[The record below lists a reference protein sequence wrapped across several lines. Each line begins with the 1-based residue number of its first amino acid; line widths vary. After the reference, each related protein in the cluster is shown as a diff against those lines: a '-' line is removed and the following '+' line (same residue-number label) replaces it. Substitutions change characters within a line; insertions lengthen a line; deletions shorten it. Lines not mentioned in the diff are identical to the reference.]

1 MHEMT
6 IIANVLEIAHRQ
18 AAAAGAARINRVVL
32 EVGRLAGV
40 ETDSLQFCFG
50 AARSGASAHAELE
63 IRDLPGHGLCAVCG
77 VAADVSEPVAVCETC
92 GCVLD
97 ITGGRELRVLS
108 LNVD

>member
-32 EVGRLAGV
+32 EVGRLAGI
-40 ETDSLQFCFG
+40 ETDALRFCFG
-50 AARSGASAHAELE
+50 AARNGLSAEAGLE
-63 IRDLPGHGLCAVCG
+63 IRDVPGRGLCAGCG
-77 VAADVSEPVAVCETC
+77 AVAEVSEPIAVCPAC
-92 GCVLD
+92 GDVLD
-97 ITGGRELRVLS
+97 IDGGRELRVLS

>member
-40 ETDSLQFCFG
+40 ETDSLLFCFG
-50 AARSGASAHAELE
+50 AARSGASADAELE
-63 IRDLPGHGLCAVCG
+63 IRDLPGRGLCAGCG
-77 VAADVSEPVAVCETC
+77 AVAEVNEPVAVCIGC
-92 GCVLD
+92 GGVLD

>member
-18 AAAAGAARINRVVL
+18 AAGAGAARINRVVL

-40 ETDSLQFCFG
+40 EIDALRFCFG
-50 AARSGASAHAELE
+50 AARNGASADSELEVREVPGRGSCPTCGATEDVAELA
-63 IRDLPGHGLCAVCG
+63 AVCG
-77 VAADVSEPVAVCETC
+77 AC
-92 GCVLD
+92 GNVLE
-97 ITGGRELRVLS
+97 ISGGRELRVLS